1 MRRES
6 IVGEAVDERSIRTE
20 LSTGPVRSRPALSI
34 SRFSADSF
42 STIDRRS
49 ISGACKINQQIHNSY
64 YYCYS
69 FLDIQD
75 PE

>member
-6 IVGEAVDERSIRTE
+6 IVGEVVDEGSITLD
-20 LSTGPVRSRPALSI
+20 LSTGPVRVRPALSV

-42 STIDRRS
+42 SAIDRRS
-49 ISGACKINQQIHNSY
+49 ISSGCGLHQQIHNSY

-69 FLDIQD
+69 FLEI
-75 PE
+75 

>member
-1 MRRES
+1 L
-6 IVGEAVDERSIRTE
+6 E
-20 LSTGPVRSRPALSI
+20 LSTGPVRAKPALST
-34 SRFSADSF
+34 SRFSVDSF
-42 STIDRRS
+42 STGDRLLF
-49 ISGACKINQQIHNSY
+49 SGCCKINQQIHNSY